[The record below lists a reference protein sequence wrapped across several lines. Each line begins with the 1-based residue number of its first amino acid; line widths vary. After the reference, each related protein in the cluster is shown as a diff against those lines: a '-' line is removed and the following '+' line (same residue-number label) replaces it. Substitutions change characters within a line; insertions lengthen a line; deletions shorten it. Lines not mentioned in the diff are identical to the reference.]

1 MRSIAQAVIAL
12 LLLQPASA
20 PDIVIFNARVF
31 TGVGGQPWAEAIA
44 IAGDRIAM
52 VGSTDAVK
60 KLSGASTRQIDAAG
74 RLVIPGINDAHL
86 HIAARPPATTLEG
99 PPEIAADPTLDM
111 VLVRL
116 KSAVAKAPP
125 GGWIVGEIGATVL
138 DDPRA
143 TRILLDTIAANNPV
157 ALSAWTGHG
166 TLLNSRALEELGIRD
181 DEPDPPGGFFV
192 RLGTANAITGLAHEY
207 AGYGISRLRS
217 LKAQHDAHVA
227 ALRSMSERALS
238 LGITSVQIMWISLA
252 IAQAAQTAIAAAIP
266 LRVRL
271 IDFPLSGMRS
281 WHSPASRT
289 TAGGP
294 MVLVSGT
301 KFIVDGTPVERL
313 MLLRAPYADRS
324 TTRGQSN
331 FSAGDLTAFLKAALA
346 AGEQPMLHAVGDGA
360 IDMVLDAL
368 ERTGA
373 EKWQPLRPRLEHG
386 DMLEPGHFARTKR
399 FGVVLVQN
407 PSHLMLPEL
416 VQQRLG
422 DRVARTSL
430 LKSTL
435 AADIPVALGSDGPIN
450 PYLNLMFATI
460 NTNNPPEAMTREQ
473 AVRAYTS
480 GSAFA
485 EMEESRKGT
494 IATGMLADVA
504 MLSQD
509 IFTVPPDALPS
520 TVSLMTIIGGKV
532 VYERRPLPNDD

>member
-1 MRSIAQAVIAL
+1 MRSIVPAVLVLLTLQAG
-12 LLLQPASA
+12 PA
-20 PDIVIFNARVF
+20 PDLVIVNARVF
-31 TGVGGQPWAEAIA
+31 TGVAVQPWAEAIA
-44 IAGDRIAM
+44 IVGDRITA
-52 VGSTDAVK
+52 VGSTDSVR
-60 KLSGASTRQIDAAG
+60 KLSGASTRQIDVAG
-74 RLVIPGINDAHL
+74 RLIIPGINDAHL
-86 HIAARPPATTLEG
+86 HVGARPPSTSLEG
-99 PPEIAADPTLDM
+99 PPTIPPDPTLDT
-111 VLVRL
+111 VLDRL
-116 KSAVAKAPP
+116 KAAVAKAPP
-125 GGWIVGEIGATVL
+125 GGWVVGEIGATVL

-143 TRILLDTIAANNPV
+143 TRILLDTVAPSHPV
-157 ALSAWTGHG
+157 ALRAWTGHG
-166 TLLNSRALEELGIRD
+166 TLLNSRALEELGIRE
-181 DEPDPPGGFFV
+181 DEPDPPGGFFA
-192 RLGTANAITGLAHEY
+192 RLGTSNAITGLAHEY
-207 AGYGISRLRS
+207 ADCRVG
-217 LKAQHDAHVA
+217 
-227 ALRSMSERALS
+227 RALS
-238 LGITSVQIMWISLA
+238 MQAPHDAQVGALREITDQALSFGITSVQIMSTALPIGE
-252 IAQAAQTAIAAAIP
+252 AAHAAIAAAIP
-266 LRVRL
+266 VRVRL
-271 IDFPLSGMRS
+271 IDFPLSGMQA
-281 WHSPASRT
+281 WHAPASRA

-294 MVLVSGT
+294 TVLVSGT

-346 AGEQPMLHAVGDGA
+346 AGEQPMLHA
-360 IDMVLDAL
+360 DMVLNAL
-368 ERTGA
+368 EQTGA

-386 DMLEPGHFARTKR
+386 DMLEPGLFARAKR
-399 FGVVLVQN
+399 IGVVLVQN
-407 PSHLMLPEL
+407 PSHLMLPKIM
-416 VQQRLG
+416 QQRLG
-422 DRVARTSL
+422 ERAARVSM

-460 NTNNPPEAMTREQ
+460 NANNPPEAITREQ

-494 IATGMLADVA
+494 IATGMLADLA